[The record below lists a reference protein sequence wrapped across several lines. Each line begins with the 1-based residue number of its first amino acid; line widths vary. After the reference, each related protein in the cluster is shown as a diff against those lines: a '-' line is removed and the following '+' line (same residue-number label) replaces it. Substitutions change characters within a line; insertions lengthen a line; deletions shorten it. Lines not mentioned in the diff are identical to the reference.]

1 MKRYSKEHE
10 WVERQG
16 TEAAMGITAYAAAE
30 LGDITYVEVPAIGK
44 KVKVSDVLCVVE
56 SVKAASDVYAP
67 VGGEVCAVNGEL
79 DADPALVNQ
88 SPEEKGWF
96 CRLKGVDQ
104 AEFDALMSADQYA
117 AYTAGLK

>member
-10 WVERQG
+10 WVELQG
-16 TEAAMGITAYAAAE
+16 TEAVMGITAYAAAE

-44 KVKVSDVLCVVE
+44 KVNVNDVLCVVE
-56 SVKAASDVYAP
+56 SEKAASDVYAP
-67 VGGEVCAVNGEL
+67 VGGEVCAVNGNL

-88 SPEEKGWF
+88 SSEDKGWF
-96 CRLKGVDQ
+96 CRLKGVAQ
-104 AEFDALMSADQYA
+104 AEFYALMTADQYA

>member
-10 WVERQG
+10 WVELQG
-16 TEAAMGITAYAAAE
+16 SEAVMGITAYAAAE
-30 LGDITYVEVPAIGK
+30 LGDITYVEVPVIGK
-44 KVKVSDVLCVVE
+44 KVKVNDVLCVVE

-67 VGGEVCAVNGEL
+67 VGGEVCAVNEAL

-88 SPEEKGWF
+88 SPEDKGWF
-96 CRLKGVDQ
+96 CRLKGVAQ
-104 AEFDALMSADQYA
+104 GEFDALMTVDQYA

>member
-10 WVERQG
+10 WVELQG
-16 TEAAMGITAYAAAE
+16 TEAVMGITGYAAAE
-30 LGDITYVEVPAIGK
+30 LGDITYVEVPALGK
-44 KVKVSDVLCVVE
+44 KVKVNDVLCVVE

-67 VGGEVCAVNGEL
+67 VGGEVGAVNGAL

-88 SPEEKGWF
+88 SPEDKGWF
-96 CRLKGVDQ
+96 CRLTGVAQ